1 MGFGEWV
8 KSRRLRKDAAAAS
21 ALKEM
26 RHSTK
31 VDRGTLVVHIVRVYQ
46 IARRGTK
53 AVVEMDSNGR
63 TRDAWFWYAR
73 VARGQCHLISAS
85 SGYGPHTNRDNVLY
99 VGHED
104 GTHGILQTLSP
115 RQARRALRFE
125 RARHELQ
132 D

>member
-8 KSRRLRKDAAAAS
+8 KNRQLRKDAAAAS
-21 ALKEM
+21 ALEQM
-26 RHSTK
+26 RYSTG
-31 VDRGTLVVHIVRVYQ
+31 VNRGTLVVHVVRVYQ

-63 TRDAWFWYAR
+63 TRDAWFWYGR
-73 VARGQCHLISAS
+73 VARGQCHLVSAS
-85 SGYGPHTNRDNVLY
+85 SGYGPHTNCDNVLY
-99 VGHED
+99 IGHEG

-115 RQARRALRFE
+115 RQARRALRYE
-125 RARHELQ
+125 RSRGERE

>member
-8 KSRRLRKDAAAAS
+8 KNRQLRKDAAAAS
-21 ALKEM
+21 ALEQM
-26 RHSTK
+26 RYSTG
-31 VDRGTLVVHIVRVYQ
+31 VDRGTLVVHVVRVYQ

-63 TRDAWFWYAR
+63 TRDAWFWYGR
-73 VARGQCHLISAS
+73 VARGQCHLVSAS
-85 SGYGPHTNRDNVLY
+85 SGYGPHTNCDNVLY
-99 VGHED
+99 IGHEG

-115 RQARRALRFE
+115 RQARRALRYE
-125 RARHELQ
+125 RSRGERE

>member
-8 KSRRLRKDAAAAS
+8 KNRQLRKDAAAAS
-21 ALKEM
+21 ALEQM
-26 RHSTK
+26 RYSTG
-31 VDRGTLVVHIVRVYQ
+31 VNRGTLVVHVVRVYQ

-63 TRDAWFWYAR
+63 TRDAWFWYGR
-73 VARGQCHLISAS
+73 VARGQCHLVSAS
-85 SGYGPHTNRDNVLY
+85 SGYGPHTNCDNVLY
-99 VGHED
+99 IGHEG

-115 RQARRALRFE
+115 RQARRALCYE
-125 RARHELQ
+125 RSRGERE